1 MACETPVEEDGTM
14 NEGLYESNIE
24 RDRTINEISN
34 NVKLI
39 LTNLECINKC
49 INDHE
54 SRLRIVEKVLAQ
66 HMVWL
71 QILGGMLAGAILS
84 TALARLL
91 R

>member
-1 MACETPVEEDGTM
+1 M

-24 RDRTINEISN
+24 RDKTITEISN

-39 LTNLECINKC
+39 LTNLDCINRC

-54 SRLRIVEKVLAQ
+54 ARLRTVEKVQAQ

-84 TALARLL
+84 TTLTRLL

>member
-1 MACETPVEEDGTM
+1 M

-24 RDRTINEISN
+24 RDKTITEISN

-39 LTNLECINKC
+39 LTNLDCINRC

-54 SRLRIVEKVLAQ
+54 TRLRTVEKVQAQ

-84 TALARLL
+84 TTLTRLL

>member
-1 MACETPVEEDGTM
+1 M

-24 RDRTINEISN
+24 RDKTITEISN

-39 LTNLECINKC
+39 LTNLDCINRC

-54 SRLRIVEKVLAQ
+54 TRLRNVEKVQAQ

-84 TALARLL
+84 TTLTRLL